1 MTEPAPIIIIGAA
14 RSGTKF
20 LRDVLASGSGAACVP
35 YDVNYVWR
43 YRVGWERDDVL
54 DPSELT
60 DARRAFIRESL
71 SRIARQRSGQ
81 RIVEKTVANT
91 LRVPFVNAVY
101 PDAVFVHL
109 IRDGRDVTESAMRQW
124 SAAPGWSGIARKAR
138 EIPLRNLDY
147 VAWYAF
153 NTLAGLFSGRK
164 GGRVWGPRYPGIQ
177 QDVESLSLVEV
188 CARQWNASVTSSL
201 RDLAGIPAVRVREIR
216 YEDLVGGPE
225 ALDSLIEWL
234 GLPDKD
240 QILSAWRSRRAPP
253 EQCMWTRLPEEE
265 RSRMLAITGP
275 TLARLGYAP

>member
-20 LRDVLASGSGAACVP
+20 LRDVLGSASGAACVP

-43 YRVGWERDDVL
+43 YRVGWDRDDVL

-60 DARRAFIRESL
+60 DARRAFIRRSL
-71 SRIARQRSGQ
+71 ARIASLRTGQ

-109 IRDGRDVTESAMRQW
+109 IRDGRSVTESAMRQW

-153 NTLAGLFSGRK
+153 NTFAGLFSGRK
-164 GGRVWGPRYPGIQ
+164 GGKVWGPRYPGIQ
-177 QDVESLSLVEV
+177 QDVERLSLVEV
-188 CARQWNASVTSSL
+188 CAKQWNVCVETSL
-201 RDLAGIPAVRVREIR
+201 RDLAGIPAARVMEIR

-225 ALDSLIEWL
+225 ALDSLIGWL
-234 GLPDKD
+234 GLADKD

-253 EQCMWTRLPEEE
+253 EQSMWTRLPEED
-265 RSRMLAITGP
+265 RARMLAITGP
-275 TLARLGYAP
+275 TLGRLGYAL

>member
-1 MTEPAPIIIIGAA
+1 MTEPAPIIVIGAA

-20 LRDVLASGSGAACVP
+20 LRDLLASGSGAACVP

-43 YRVGWERDDVL
+43 YRVRWERDDAL
-54 DPSELT
+54 DPTELT
-60 DARRAFIRESL
+60 DAQRAFIRKSL

-91 LRVPFVNAVY
+91 LRVPFVDAVY

-109 IRDGRDVTESAMRQW
+109 IRDGRSVTESAMRQW

-138 EIPLRNLDY
+138 EMPLRNLDY
-147 VAWYAF
+147 AAWYAF

-177 QDVESLSLVEV
+177 QDVERLSLVEV
-188 CARQWNASVTSSL
+188 CAKQWKVCVETSL
-201 RDLAGIPAVRVREIR
+201 RDLTGISPIRVKEVR
-216 YEDLVGGPE
+216 YEDLVGGPD
-225 ALDSLIEWL
+225 ALASLVDWL
-234 GLPDKD
+234 GLAEKD

-253 EQCMWTRLPEEE
+253 EQCMWTRLPEED
-265 RSRMLAITGP
+265 RSRMLAITGS
-275 TLARLGYAP
+275 TLQRLGYVP